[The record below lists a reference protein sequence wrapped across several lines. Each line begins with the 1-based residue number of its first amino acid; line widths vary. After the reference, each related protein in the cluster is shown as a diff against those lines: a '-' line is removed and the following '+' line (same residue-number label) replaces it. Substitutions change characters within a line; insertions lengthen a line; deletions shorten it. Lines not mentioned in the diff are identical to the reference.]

1 MIVVHRR
8 AHPEAT
14 APCHHVNGSDVPR
27 EMCLI
32 FFQHLE
38 DRVRAMAHHLEHL
51 PMVHHLE
58 RVPMVR
64 HPEQVPMDLR
74 PDHMACHV
82 SLLLLEL
89 KHEY

>member
-1 MIVVHRR
+1 
-8 AHPEAT
+8 
-14 APCHHVNGSDVPR
+14 
-27 EMCLI
+27 
-32 FFQHLE
+32 
-38 DRVRAMAHHLEHL
+38 MAHHLEHL

-74 PDHMACHV
+74 LDHMACHV